1 MKYNVVVT
9 NIKLGTGKEP
19 ALTIVCYLVSLPLV
33 PVRLLLYCWQ
43 NQLPVVRSDFPHCL
57 PARLV
62 IFLQPQLQPPP
73 TGAYPKLRQ
82 GSAASCSLSC
92 VFILLPV
99 LEFYSFFGV
108 CVAIPTP
115 TSKGGLNIASFLRL
129 SHNPPLILLNIS
141 LQDQMRT
148 PGVGTDTSV
157 FSKQVLCTFHLVSPQ
172 PCVAFGV

>member
-82 GSAASCSLSC
+82 ASAASCSLSC

-99 LEFYSFFGV
+99 LEFYSFCV
-108 CVAIPTP
+108 CVCGNSYSYFKRRIKHCLFPLFI
-115 TSKGGLNIASFLRL
+115 SQSSF
-129 SHNPPLILLNIS
+129 NPPERLP
-141 LQDQMRT
+141 
-148 PGVGTDTSV
+148 PGPDEDPRCGD
-157 FSKQVLCTFHLVSPQ
+157 
-172 PCVAFGV
+172 